1 MSPLPPSLLV
11 VDIVDIID
19 IVDIKTVC
27 HLSAGGCNPA
37 NFLVC
42 CPDSDSGLVV
52 LSGFCVT
59 TCGRRGGGVDQGS
72 GRAQAQQRWVWIVFF
87 VGSQRQPPL

>member
-1 MSPLPPSLLV
+1 MSPQPPSLLV

-59 TCGRRGGGVDQGS
+59 TCGGGEVEVWIRGQAGSRRSRGGCG
-72 GRAQAQQRWVWIVFF
+72 
-87 VGSQRQPPL
+87 